1 MVTIGEERKVCT
13 GSEKFF
19 KMCESNEVRVC
30 VCGWGAMKGR
40 GEVLLAVTFS
50 DRRTSGVRLLSHIE
64 GCLSIEVEYVSQII
78 NALGKCFPILPLGTK
93 MHFLFF
99 ALTLTH
105 LIQPINSSS
114 SL

>member
-50 DRRTSGVRLLSHIE
+50 DRHTLGVRLLSHDPAS
-64 GCLSIEVEYVSQII
+64 GDQ
-78 NALGKCFPILPLGTK
+78 NALFVFLP
-93 MHFLFF
+93 
-99 ALTLTH
+99 
-105 LIQPINSSS
+105 
-114 SL
+114 